1 MKLILTINPG
11 STTTKMGV
19 FNRSE
24 KIHEFKVEM
33 PASKISKKN
42 VAIEFPYRKDSIER
56 SLKDVDLKDLV
67 AVVGRG
73 GLLKPIEGGVY
84 RVNDKLVEDL
94 KEAKNGNHA
103 SNLGAMLADYF
114 GKKFGVPAYIIDPV
128 TIDELEDVARISG
141 VPGIERKSRAHALN
155 IKATARK
162 ICDQNN
168 WNIENN
174 NFVVAHLGGGI
185 SVCALKRSRMVDVN
199 DALIGM
205 GPFSPERAGA
215 LPLRGVMD
223 LAYSGEYTKK
233 ELELLFIKNSGLKG
247 YLGTNDGREVSKR
260 IKNGDKKAKLI
271 FDAMIYQIQKEIG
284 AMLSVC
290 NYNVKA
296 IIITGG
302 LAYNKNIQEQ
312 LTKNLEK
319 FNIIF
324 SPGENELEAMADGGF
339 RAIDGNIKINEYK

>member
-19 FNRSE
+19 FNQKE
-24 KIHEFKVEM
+24 KIYEFKVEM
-33 PASKISKKN
+33 PTSEISKKN
-42 VAIEFPYRKDSIER
+42 VATEFPYRKDSIER

-73 GLLKPIEGGVY
+73 GLLKPLKGGVY
-84 RVNDKLVEDL
+84 RINDKLVEDL

-114 GKKFGVPAYIIDPV
+114 GKKFGVQAFIIDPV

-141 VPGIERKSRAHALN
+141 VPSIKRISRAHALN
-155 IKATARK
+155 IKATTRK

-168 WNIENN
+168 WNIEKN

-185 SVCALKRSRMVDVN
+185 SICALKRSRMVDVN

-290 NYNVKA
+290 DYNVKA

-302 LAYNKNIQEQ
+302 LAHNKYIQEH
-312 LTKNLEK
+312 LTKNLDK
-319 FNIIF
+319 NNVIF
-324 SPGENELEAMADGGF
+324 FPGENELEAMADGGF
-339 RAIDGNIKINEYK
+339 RAIDGKIEINDYK

>member
-19 FNRSE
+19 FTQKE
-24 KIHEFKVEM
+24 KIHEFNVVM
-33 PASKISKKN
+33 PVSKISKKN
-42 VAIEFPYRKDSIER
+42 VTNEFPYRKDSIER
-56 SLKDVDLKDLV
+56 SLKYVDLKDLV

-73 GLLKPIEGGVY
+73 GLLKPLKGGVY
-84 RVNDKLVEDL
+84 KINDKMVNDL

-114 GKKFGVPAYIIDPV
+114 GNKFKVPAYIIDPV

-141 VPGIERKSRAHALN
+141 VPGIERVSRSHALN
-155 IKATARK
+155 IKATTRK
-162 ICDQNN
+162 ICERNRWD
-168 WNIENN
+168 IEKN

-185 SVCALKRSRMVDVN
+185 SVCAIKRSKMVDVN
-199 DALIGM
+199 DALLGM

-215 LPLRGVMD
+215 LPIRRVME
-223 LAYSGEYTKK
+223 LSYSGKYTQK
-233 ELELLFIKNSGLKG
+233 ELELLFVKNCGLKG
-247 YLGTNDGREVSKR
+247 YLGTNDGREVEKR

-290 NYNVKA
+290 DYDVKA
-296 IIITGG
+296 VVVTGG
-302 LAYNKNIQEQ
+302 LAFNKNIQKQ
-312 LTKNLEK
+312 LLDNLKNY
-319 FNIIF
+319 NVIF
-324 SPGENELEAMADGGF
+324 FPGENELEAMADGGF
-339 RAIDGNIKINEYK
+339 RAINGKIEVNDYK